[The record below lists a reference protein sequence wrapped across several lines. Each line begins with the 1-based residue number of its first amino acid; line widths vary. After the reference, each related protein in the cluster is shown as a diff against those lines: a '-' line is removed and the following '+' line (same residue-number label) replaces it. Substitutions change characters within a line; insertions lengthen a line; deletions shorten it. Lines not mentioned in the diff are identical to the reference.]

1 MAENADKHFAT
12 LHADDIYQPRLGIWN
27 LCCWAFCC
35 LSNKVKDHLSLQYTS
50 KPNTVYVNV
59 YNQEQKTA
67 LEESIEN
74 QLAEIVKLQKELERL
89 KNVETKMMKEKQKT
103 KEQEKTIAKLEA
115 TLVETKA
122 ELDKTQVR
130 PEYFIY
136 FRLIAE

>member
-1 MAENADKHFAT
+1 M
-12 LHADDIYQPRLGIWN
+12 
-27 LCCWAFCC
+27 
-35 LSNKVKDHLSLQYTS
+35 SNKVKDHPSHRYTS

-67 LEESIEN
+67 LEVSIEN

-130 PEYFIY
+130 PKYFSY
-136 FRLIAE
+136 FLFGS

>member
-1 MAENADKHFAT
+1 M
-12 LHADDIYQPRLGIWN
+12 
-27 LCCWAFCC
+27 
-35 LSNKVKDHLSLQYTS
+35 SNKVKDHPPHRYTS

-67 LEESIEN
+67 LEVSIEN

-130 PEYFIY
+130 REYFSY
-136 FRLIAE
+136 FLVW

>member
-1 MAENADKHFAT
+1 M
-12 LHADDIYQPRLGIWN
+12 
-27 LCCWAFCC
+27 
-35 LSNKVKDHLSLQYTS
+35 SNKVKDHPFHQYTS

>member
-1 MAENADKHFAT
+1 M
-12 LHADDIYQPRLGIWN
+12 
-27 LCCWAFCC
+27 
-35 LSNKVKDHLSLQYTS
+35 
-50 KPNTVYVNV
+50 YVNV

-130 PEYFIY
+130 PEYFSY
-136 FRLIAE
+136 FRLVAE

>member
-1 MAENADKHFAT
+1 M
-12 LHADDIYQPRLGIWN
+12 
-27 LCCWAFCC
+27 
-35 LSNKVKDHLSLQYTS
+35 SNKVKDHPSHRYTS

-115 TLVETKA
+115 KLVETKA

-130 PEYFIY
+130 PKYFSY
-136 FRLIAE
+136 FCLVVE